1 MAKVSLNDFPKL
13 EINSENVYESW
24 RSWLVQFNLAIEM
37 AIMNMGT
44 ERVRRI
50 GGEEEVLNVFRG
62 RRKLV
67 ALISAIGDAG
77 RTVLD
82 SVGFDMEH
90 GTYERAMQILADH
103 YGIEDNIFVKTAKV
117 INAKQAAGENEM
129 DYLLRVERVTR
140 QLGIFENDANR

>member
-13 EINSENVYESW
+13 EINRENVYESW
-24 RSWLVQFNLAIEM
+24 RSWLVQFNLAIEI

-44 ERVRRI
+44 ELVRI
-50 GGEEEVLNVFRG
+50 EGGEDEVLNVFRG

-82 SVGFDMEH
+82 SVGFMKE
-90 GTYERAMQILADH
+90 LCKFWL
-103 YGIEDNIFVKTAKV
+103 NIMVLRTIF
-117 INAKQAAGENEM
+117 
-129 DYLLRVERVTR
+129 LLR
-140 QLGIFENDANR
+140 LLK

>member
-1 MAKVSLNDFPKL
+1 MKTFMN
-13 EINSENVYESW
+13 
-24 RSWLVQFNLAIEM
+24 QFNLAIEI

-44 ERVRRI
+44 ELVRI
-50 GGEEEVLNVFRG
+50 EGGEEEVLNVFRG

-90 GTYERAMQILADH
+90 DM
-103 YGIEDNIFVKTAKV
+103 NIMVLRTIF
-117 INAKQAAGENEM
+117 
-129 DYLLRVERVTR
+129 LLRLLKYLMLDKQQEKMRF
-140 QLGIFENDANR
+140 IIC